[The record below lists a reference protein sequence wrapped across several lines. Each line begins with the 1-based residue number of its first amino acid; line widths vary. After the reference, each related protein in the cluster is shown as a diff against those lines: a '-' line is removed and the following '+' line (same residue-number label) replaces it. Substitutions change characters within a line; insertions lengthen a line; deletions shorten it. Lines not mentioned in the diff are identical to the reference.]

1 MIVPRENNT
10 RRKTFGDGNQYLLLF
25 EFYIIF
31 EERPKRA
38 RKTEKGD
45 DENSSSVRVPLGKGA
60 AFLHE
65 KDWSFRVK

>member
-10 RRKTFGDGNQYLLLF
+10 RRKTSGDGNQYLPLF

-31 EERPKRA
+31 EESPKRA
-38 RKTEKGD
+38 RKTRKGD
-45 DENSSSVRVPLGKGA
+45 DENSSSVPLGKGT